1 MEFVGG
7 NRGGS
12 GRPARKSMRYPVQG
26 RVSFWWKDE
35 HANQRQGEGTSRD
48 ISETGTFVFALACP
62 PVGVD
67 VELRIFLVAL
77 PNTTR
82 ALRMELEGQ
91 VLRVEQTATG
101 MGSSGFAVLTQD
113 ATLRENDEKAL
124 AKEILAGAKQHK
136 T

>member
-1 MEFVGG
+1 
-7 NRGGS
+7 
-12 GRPARKSMRYPVQG
+12 MRYPVQG

-35 HANQRQGEGTSRD
+35 DGNLRQGEGTSRD
-48 ISETGTFVFALACP
+48 ISETGTFVLALACP
-62 PVGVD
+62 PVGAD

-77 PNTTR
+77 PQAMR

-91 VLRVEQTATG
+91 VLRVEQTAAG

-113 ATLRENDEKAL
+113 AILHENDEST
-124 AKEILAGAKQHK
+124 AKEIPAGAKQHK